1 MTDEIWVRFV
11 VALCI
16 GLLVGVERERTKGEG
31 PSRREAGIRT
41 FALTSMLGALAFYMG
56 GALLLAAAFAA
67 VSILTGVAYF
77 RRQGD
82 EPGLTTET
90 GLLFT
95 VLLGGLAMS
104 EPSLAAGLG
113 VGLAI
118 ILAAKD
124 SVHGFVRESLTERE
138 LKDAFILAFATIIVW
153 PILPDRPMGPFEA
166 INPHKLWSLVV
177 LVMAVGAVGHIA
189 ARALGGRYGLPLS
202 GLAAG
207 FASSTATIA
216 AMGQRAKDNA
226 DDLNGAVAGAALST
240 VATFVQMAL
249 LLAVV
254 SPSVATALGPALLAG
269 GVTAAAYG
277 FWFTWTAMR
286 ASETRPYSS
295 GGAFSL
301 KTALLLAATLGVM
314 LVAAAM
320 LQQHVGEA
328 GVLAGAAL
336 AGFADTH
343 AAAISVASL
352 TTSGKLTAP
361 EAVVPILAAMTCNGV
376 TKLVMA
382 FGAGAPTYAARVV
395 PGIILSLAA
404 AWLAAVWLTAGAR
417 L

>member
-1 MTDEIWVRFV
+1 MTDEVWFRFV

-16 GLLVGVERERTKGEG
+16 GLLVGVERERSKGDG
-31 PSRREAGIRT
+31 PFRREAGIRT
-41 FALTSMLGALAFYMG
+41 FALTALLGALAYHIG

-67 VSILTGVAYF
+67 VSALAGVAYF

-82 EPGLTTET
+82 DPGLTTET
-90 GLLFT
+90 GLLAT
-95 VLLGGLAMS
+95 VLLGGLAIS
-104 EPSLAAGLG
+104 EPLLAAALG

-118 ILAAKD
+118 ILAAKA
-124 SVHGFVRESLTERE
+124 SVHGFVREILTERE
-138 LKDAFILAFATIIVW
+138 LKDAFILAFATIIIW

-166 INPHKLWSLVV
+166 INPYKLWSLVV

-189 ARALGGRYGLPLS
+189 ARALGGKYGLPLS

-216 AMGQRAKDNA
+216 AMGQRAKDNV
-226 DDLNGAVAGAALST
+226 DDLPGAIAGAALST

-249 LLAVV
+249 LLTVV
-254 SPSVATALGPALLAG
+254 SPAVAEALGPALLAG

-277 FWFTWTAMR
+277 LLFTWAAMR
-286 ASETRPYSS
+286 ARNSSPYSS
-295 GGAFSL
+295 GSAFSL

-314 LVAAAM
+314 LIAAAF
-320 LQQHVGEA
+320 LQERVGEG

-352 TTSGKLTAP
+352 ANSGNFRAADAIT
-361 EAVVPILAAMTCNGV
+361 PILAAMTCNGV

-382 FGAGAPTYAARVV
+382 FSAGAPTFAARVA
-395 PGIILSLAA
+395 PGIVLSLAA
-404 AWLAAVWLTAGAR
+404 AWLTALVR